1 MFKTNEKPPINIS
14 GSIGYTLLQNG
25 NKKILILADMHS
37 ELPYCKNGI
46 FVSNWM
52 QSKYKS
58 KILLEE
64 VPRTGSSL
72 QELWPSSP
80 HTQKLK
86 ELYLKNSMIINGV
99 DVRPFLIP
107 YSWELVN
114 EVKVADMNLQK
125 YFSFIDDFFKLKH
138 AHFIKEL
145 SVVYKKEYLDS
156 SILGKHFFRIRKEV
170 EDFIKL
176 YKPQLKESVKDLV
189 NKNNFM
195 FEKINEIISNIM
207 EWYIVAKICNETN
220 ENNFIIHAGL
230 LHTSN
235 LNKLLLSDYGYKLI
249 NFEGIYSIDDA
260 HKTSNGCLILPESIN
275 SQFGGK
281 IR

>member
-1 MFKTNEKPPINIS
+1 MFKTTEKPTINIS
-14 GSIGYTLLQNG
+14 GSIGYTLLQKN

-52 QSKYKS
+52 KSKYKS

-86 ELYLKNSMIINGV
+86 EFYLNNSMIINGV

-114 EVKVADMNLQK
+114 EVKVANMNLQK

-145 SVVYKKEYLDS
+145 NIVYKKEYLDS
-156 SILGKHFFRIRKEV
+156 SFLGQHFFRIRKQV
-170 EDFIKL
+170 EDFILL
-176 YKPQLKESVKDLV
+176 YKSQLKNSVKELV
-189 NKNNFM
+189 NKNNLM

-207 EWYIVAKICNETN
+207 EWYIIAKIYNQPN
-220 ENNFIIHAGL
+220 ENNFIVHAGL

-235 LNKLLLSDYGYKLI
+235 LNKLLLADYGFKLI
-249 NFEGIYSIDDA
+249 NFEGIYSIDDG
-260 HKTSNGCLILPESIN
+260 HKPSNGCLALPESIN

>member
-1 MFKTNEKPPINIS
+1 MFKTNEKTNINIS

-52 QSKYKS
+52 KSKYKS

-86 ELYLKNSMIINGV
+86 ELYLSNSMIINGV

-138 AHFIKEL
+138 SHFIKEL
-145 SVVYKKEYLDS
+145 SIVYTKEYLDS

-170 EDFIKL
+170 EDFIQL
-176 YKPQLKESVKDLV
+176 YKPLLKDSVKGLV
-189 NKNNFM
+189 NKNNSM

-207 EWYIVAKICNETN
+207 EWYIVAKIFNETN
-220 ENNFIIHAGL
+220 ENNFIVHAGL

-235 LNKLLLSDYGYKLI
+235 LNKLLLSDYGFKLI
-249 NFEGIYSIDDA
+249 NFEGIYSIDDV
-260 HKTSNGCLILPESIN
+260 HKPSDGCLILPESIN

>member
-1 MFKTNEKPPINIS
+1 MFKTSEKPAINIS

-52 QSKYKS
+52 KSKNKS

-72 QELWPSSP
+72 QELWPASP

-86 ELYLKNSMIINGV
+86 ELYLNNSMIINGV
-99 DVRPFLIP
+99 DVRPFLIH

-138 AHFIKEL
+138 AYFIKEL
-145 SVVYKKEYLDS
+145 SIVYTKEYLDS
-156 SILGKHFFRIRKEV
+156 SILGKHFFKIRKEV
-170 EDFIKL
+170 ENFIQL
-176 YKPQLKESVKDLV
+176 YKTQLKNSVKDLV
-189 NKNNFM
+189 SKNSIM

-207 EWYIVAKICNETN
+207 EWYIVAKIYNQPN
-220 ENNFIIHAGL
+220 ENNFIVHAGL

-235 LNKLLLSDYGYKLI
+235 LNKLLLADYGFKLI
-249 NFEGIYSIDDA
+249 NFEGIYSIDDG

>member
-1 MFKTNEKPPINIS
+1 MFKTNEKPAINIS
-14 GSIGYTLLQNG
+14 GSIGYTLLQNV

-52 QSKYKS
+52 KSKYKS

-72 QELWPSSP
+72 QELWPASP

-86 ELYLKNSMIINGV
+86 ELYLNNSMIINGV

-125 YFSFIDDFFKLKH
+125 YFSFIDDFFKLNH
-138 AHFIKEL
+138 SHFIKEL

-156 SILGKHFFRIRKEV
+156 SILGKHFFRIRKDV
-170 EDFIKL
+170 EDFIQL
-176 YKPQLKESVKDLV
+176 YKPQLKDSVKELV
-189 NKNNFM
+189 NKNNSM
-195 FEKINEIISNIM
+195 FEKINVIISNIM
-207 EWYIVAKICNETN
+207 EWYIVAKIFNETN
-220 ENNFIIHAGL
+220 ENNFIVHAGL

-235 LNKLLLSDYGYKLI
+235 LNKLLLSDYGFKLI
-249 NFEGIYSIDDA
+249 NFEGIYSIDDGY
-260 HKTSNGCLILPESIN
+260 KTSNGCLALPESID